1 MGGDCYLIV
10 LICLPGS
17 FSGDILVNNALG
29 FIDLRSYSTSLG
41 WAGYFD
47 AKKGISRRSNAQSV
61 ITILL
66 DYIHQHPQKITLCSS
81 LTCFRTE
88 RQLRAEGYRASEA
101 RALYARAINRS
112 GLIQYV
118 DIHQSDALPQ
128 LCIRDIELSRGT
140 QAGLLAVI
148 EAILAQSVLN
158 GGFVGHFF
166 VVFEGSGLV
175 IYPHDEGGFGAFDS
189 QPGQA
194 SNAFFAHFYQAGFEV
209 VLESRH
215 APIQRV

>member
-1 MGGDCYLIV
+1 
-10 LICLPGS
+10 
-17 FSGDILVNNALG
+17 VNNALRS
-29 FIDLRSYSTSLG
+29 IDLSSYSTSLG

-47 AKKGISRRSNAQSV
+47 AKKGISRRSNAEAI
-61 ITILL
+61 ITLL
-66 DYIHQHPQKITLCSS
+66 LGYIHQHRQKITLCSS

-112 GLIQYV
+112 GLIQDV
-118 DIHQSDALPQ
+118 DIHQPDALPQ

-140 QAGLLAVI
+140 QAGFLAVI

-158 GGFVGHFF
+158 GGFVGQFF
-166 VVFEGSGLV
+166 IVFEGSGLV

-209 VLESRH
+209 VLKSRH